1 MDTQYLSTILSTG
14 FAVALAHA
22 ALPTHWLPF
31 VLAARAQHWSRTRT
45 VAVVAVA
52 GGAHVIFTTLLGALI
67 VWLGIEIS
75 HELGEIFLMIAAG
88 VLVVVG
94 SFYLWRQF
102 SGRQHEHHHSLS
114 RLWSGDEAVHHHD
127 GHDHDGHDHDGH
139 DHGGHSHHEHNH
151 RSDRIA
157 IGSLVSLLTFSPCE
171 SFLPVYLSGV
181 PHGWSGFAALS
192 LTLAIATLGSMIGLT
207 WLTSIGIERLRL
219 TFLDRYE
226 NLIVGLLLVLLGGAV
241 YFLEH

>member
-1 MDTQYLSTILSTG
+1 MDNQYLSTIISTG
-14 FAVALAHA
+14 FAVAFAHA

-31 VLAARAQHWSRTRT
+31 VLAARAQHWSRART

-75 HELGEIFLMIAAG
+75 HELGEIFLMIASG
-88 VLVVVG
+88 VLVLIG
-94 SFYLWRQF
+94 LFYLWRQF
-102 SGRQHEHHHSLS
+102 NGRQHEHHHSLS
-114 RLWSGDEAVHHHD
+114 RLWSKGEPVHHHD
-127 GHDHDGHDHDGH
+127 GHDHNGHDHSGH
-139 DHGGHSHHEHNH
+139 THDVHEH

-207 WLTSIGIERLRL
+207 WLTSFGMERIRL
-219 TFLDRYE
+219 TALDRYE
-226 NLIVGLLLVLLGGAV
+226 NLIVGTLLVLLGGAV
-241 YFLEH
+241 YLFEH